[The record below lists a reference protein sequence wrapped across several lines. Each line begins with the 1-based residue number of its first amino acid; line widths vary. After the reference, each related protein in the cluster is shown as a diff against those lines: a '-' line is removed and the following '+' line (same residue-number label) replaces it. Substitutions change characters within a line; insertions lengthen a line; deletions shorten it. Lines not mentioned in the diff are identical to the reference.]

1 MKLNLELQE
10 LELLVKGQ
18 ATLGPSFLV
27 QNIASLESATE
38 FDVAVLFEP
47 EDGSPFPPLEKQAIE
62 KSNAGLFIAKQEIV
76 QGERYLLVTDPLQA
90 LTKLAAYAEG
100 KLYEEMQAP
109 ELQSNYF
116 VSPDVVIAHG
126 VTVGAGAVIE
136 SGAVIGAG
144 TIIGAQCFIGKQVI
158 VGAGVL
164 LHPGVK
170 ILDRC
175 TVGDGTII
183 HAGTVIGSDGFGYR
197 ISKQGLRKIPQIGV
211 VTIGRMVELGAGVMI
226 DRAAFDAT
234 IIGDMVKIDNGVHI
248 AHNVTIGAGT
258 AILAQTGIA
267 GSVRIG
273 RGCQIGGQVA
283 IKDHVTIADG
293 AKIVSKSA
301 VMRNLEAGEV
311 VCGIPAMPFFE
322 WKRISVAV
330 TKLPELLKRAAN
342 LQTVVESYQKKS
354 SWFGWMKKDGFE
366 NGKKI

>member
-1 MKLNLELQE
+1 MKLNLAIQDLQE
-10 LELLVKGQ
+10 LLKGQ

-27 QNIASLESATE
+27 QNICSLESATAH
-38 FDVAVLFEP
+38 DVAVLFEP
-47 EDGSPFPPLEKQAIE
+47 EDGSPFPALEKKMIE
-62 KSNAGLFIAKQEIV
+62 QSNAGLLIAKQKV
-76 QGERYLLVTDPLQA
+76 VPGKRYLLVQDPLEA
-90 LTKLAAYAEG
+90 FTKISLFAE
-100 KLYEEMQAP
+100 KQLYQNANQP
-109 ELQSNYF
+109 EIEKNYF
-116 VSPDVVIAHG
+116 ISSDAVVG
-126 VTVGAGAVIE
+126 PMVTIGAGAVIE

-144 TIIGAQCFIGKQVI
+144 TVIGAQCFIGKQVVI
-158 VGAGVL
+158 GSGVL

-175 TVGDGTII
+175 TIGDGTII
-183 HAGTVIGSDGFGYR
+183 HAGAVIGSDGFGYR
-197 ISKQGLRKIPQIGV
+197 ISKQGLRKIPQIGI

-234 IIGDMVKIDNGVHI
+234 IIEDAVKIDNGVHI
-248 AHNVTIGAGT
+248 AHNVKIGAGT

-283 IKDHVTIADG
+283 IKDHVTIGDG

-301 VMRNLEAGEV
+301 VMRNLEPGET

-330 TKLPELLKRAAN
+330 TKLPELLKRAAS
-342 LQTVVESYQKKS
+342 LQSVVESYQKKS
-354 SWFGWMKKDGFE
+354 SWFGWMKKDE
-366 NGKKI
+366 SESGKKI